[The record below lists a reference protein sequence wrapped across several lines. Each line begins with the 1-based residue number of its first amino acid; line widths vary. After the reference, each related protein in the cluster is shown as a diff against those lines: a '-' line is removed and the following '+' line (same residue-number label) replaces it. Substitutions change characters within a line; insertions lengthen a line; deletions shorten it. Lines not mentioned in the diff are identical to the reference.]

1 MQEFPILIVI
11 LLVYHPM
18 KIIHLA
24 TVMDLVRIVDLIK
37 VRVILKGLVVLHLLA
52 VQVLLL
58 MEIIHITGRR
68 VVDIA
73 QAVVKVQDI
82 MKAVP
87 ILIVQVVEDQVAL
100 ENLIL

>member
-1 MQEFPILIVI
+1 
-11 LLVYHPM
+11 
-18 KIIHLA
+18 
-24 TVMDLVRIVDLIK
+24 
-37 VRVILKGLVVLHLLA
+37 
-52 VQVLLL
+52 